1 MKRPVK
7 RSTLPDTRILCACT
21 NLKMTARV
29 VGRAYDDA
37 LAAAGLNVTQY
48 AILVNVDRHQPISLM
63 KLADLLGLERT
74 SLYRAVALL
83 EKNGWLRATD
93 LGEGVTRVVALTD
106 AGDKLLEK
114 ARPLWEKTQNA
125 FVRQFGRERWDEFLG
140 TLAEI
145 RGHFA
150 T

>member
-1 MKRPVK
+1 MKRKSP
-7 RSTLPDTRILCACT
+7 PDTRILCACT

-37 LAAAGLNVTQY
+37 LAGAGLNVTQY
-48 AILVNVDRHQPISLM
+48 AILVNVGRHQPISLM

-74 SLYRAVALL
+74 SLYRAVALM

-106 AGDKLLEK
+106 AGDALLDE
-114 ARPLWEKTQNA
+114 ARPLWEKTQTA
-125 FVRQFGRERWDEFLG
+125 FVRRFGRERWDELLG

-145 RGHFA
+145 REHF
-150 T
+150 TT

>member
-1 MKRPVK
+1 MKKKSP
-7 RSTLPDTRILCACT
+7 PDTRILCACT

-37 LAAAGLNVTQY
+37 LAPAGLNVTQY
-48 AILVNVDRHQPISLM
+48 AILVNVGRHQPISLM

-83 EKNGWLRATD
+83 ESNGWLRATD

-106 AGDKLLEK
+106 AGEK
-114 ARPLWEKTQNA
+114 VLAEARPLWDKTQSA
-125 FVRQFGRERWDEFLG
+125 FVRRFGRERWDDMLAA
-140 TLAEI
+140 LAEI
-145 RGHFA
+145 REHFA

>member
-1 MKRPVK
+1 MKRP
-7 RSTLPDTRILCACT
+7 SSPDTRIQCACT

-37 LAAAGLNVTQY
+37 LAAAGLNATQY
-48 AILVNVDRHQPISLM
+48 AILVNVGRHQPISLM
-63 KLADLLGLERT
+63 RLADTLGLERT
-74 SLYRAVALL
+74 SLYRAVALM
-83 EKNGWLRATD
+83 EDNGWLRAEA

-106 AGDKLLEK
+106 AGEELLK
-114 ARPLWEKTQNA
+114 AARPHWEKTQAA
-125 FVRQFGRERWDEFLG
+125 FVRRFGRERWDDFMA

-145 RGHFA
+145 REHFA